1 MNAIYKSET
10 GGRQILR
17 QYRELLADWPVPA
30 EHVRVPTRE
39 GETFVV
45 VSGPPDAP
53 PVVLLHGSGGNA
65 AAWRQEVAAWD
76 GRFRA
81 YAVDLIGEPGLSAP
95 ARPPLGSDR
104 LALWLDDVLDA
115 LGLDAPAFVGTSLGG
130 WVALDYA
137 IRRPERVRR
146 LALQC
151 PAGLGR
157 QTMGWLLRSML
168 VRPFGAWGMRRS
180 VSIATGLRSAE
191 VEPVIDYLTVT
202 FRQFRPRTERLPLF
216 PAEALAGLGMPVLV
230 IVGER
235 DAMIDSAGTVRRVRA
250 CVPDATVTVI
260 PEAGHAIF
268 GQAEPIAAFL
278 A

>member
-1 MNAIYKSET
+1 MNRIYKSEA
-10 GGRQILR
+10 GGRMILR

-65 AAWRQEVAAWD
+65 AAWRQEVAAWG
-76 GRFRA
+76 GRFRT

-95 ARPPLGSDR
+95 VRPPFGSDR
-104 LALWLDDVLDA
+104 FALWLDDVLEA
-115 LGLDAPAFVGTSLGG
+115 FGLTAPAFVATSLGG

-137 IRRPERVRR
+137 VRRPSRVGR
-146 LALQC
+146 LVLQC
-151 PAGLGR
+151 PAGVGR
-157 QTMGWLLRSML
+157 QTMGWLFRSLL
-168 VRPFGAWGMRRS
+168 VRPFGAWGVRRS
-180 VSIATGLRSAE
+180 VRIATGLRAAD
-191 VEPVIDYLTVT
+191 VEPVVDYLTLT

-216 PAEALAGLGMPVLV
+216 PDEALAGLRMPVMV

-235 DAMIDSAGTVRRVRA
+235 DAMIDSAGTVRRVRER
-250 CVPDATVTVI
+250 VPGVVVAVLPGV
-260 PEAGHAIF
+260 GHAVF
-268 GQAEPIAAFL
+268 GQAERIASFL
-278 A
+278 G